1 MIDVSNDFLFN
12 IHLKLVEIFGCQVN
26 KPFIRLRV
34 ITFGDFFQLA
44 TILVRSVYMH
54 YGDTWKNFEP
64 RWRQFE
70 TVELTEVMW
79 QKGNNQLIKMLNN
92 VRIAKLAPKL
102 GDGDTATLKL
112 KFIDP
117 SIANLQSDTLHNFAE
132 NTPADT
138 HNLAKLEALDSPLHN
153 IPSIDLIPKHVSSQ
167 KIEEVLN
174 LNQSNTS
181 GLAQLLNIKLNARVI
196 LTLNIDVKHRLVNGQ
211 LGTVMHIARNH
222 RNEIFKIYVQFDD
235 NEEGLMKLNTGIFV
249 KQHFWVPIDKTELK
263 IKVKLNKDT
272 SRVIQRT

>member
-1 MIDVSNDFLFN
+1 MIDVSHDFLFN

-34 ITFGDFFQLA
+34 ITFGDIFQLA
-44 TILVRSVYMH
+44 PILVKSVYMR

-64 RWRQFE
+64 RWRQFD

-79 QKGNNQLIKMLNN
+79 QQGNNQLIKMLNN
-92 VRIAKLAPKL
+92 VKIAKLAPKL

-181 GLAQLLNIKLNARVI
+181 GLAQLLNIKLNARVM

-263 IKVKLNKDT
+263 NK
-272 SRVIQRT
+272 SKIE

>member
-44 TILVRSVYMH
+44 PILVRSVYMH

-79 QKGNNQLIKMLNN
+79 QKGNNQLIKMLSN

-181 GLAQLLNIKLNARVI
+181 GLAQLLNIKLNARVM